1 MYSICV
7 TVDAVWIEVLTPNV
21 RVNVYPMNETTV
33 PTASSPCVGE
43 NLKNKNQEKK
53 GKGKGAKV

>member
-1 MYSICV
+1 MYTICV
-7 TVDAVWIEVLTPNV
+7 TVNAVWIEVLTPNV

-43 NLKNKNQEKK
+43 NFKNKKK
-53 GKGKGAKV
+53 GSKSVTTKER